1 MIHPAAAKVME
12 GDGSVR
18 SKYGFSVK
26 KASDGKC
33 EIEMN
38 VLSDW
43 INAAGST
50 HGSVAYAIMD
60 SACAYASASL
70 NKLAVTI
77 NGNVNYM
84 KGTKVGDRLLAVAE
98 LQTQSAKL
106 MTFAGRV
113 IDQDEK
119 TIATGS
125 FLFQVLGDRD

>member
-43 INAAGST
+43 INAAGYT
-50 HGSVAYAIMD
+50 HGL
-60 SACAYASASL
+60 SL
-70 NKLAVTI
+70 I
-77 NGNVNYM
+77 H
-84 KGTKVGDRLLAVAE
+84 
-98 LQTQSAKL
+98 
-106 MTFAGRV
+106 
-113 IDQDEK
+113 I
-119 TIATGS
+119 
-125 FLFQVLGDRD
+125 

>member
-43 INAAGST
+43 INAAGYT

-77 NGNVNYM
+77 NGNINY
-84 KGTKVGDRLLAVAE
+84 TCLLYTSPSPRDR
-98 LQTQSAKL
+98 TRSRMPSSA
-106 MTFAGRV
+106 
-113 IDQDEK
+113 
-119 TIATGS
+119 
-125 FLFQVLGDRD
+125 

>member
-43 INAAGST
+43 INAAGYT

-77 NGNVNYM
+77 NGNINYT
-84 KGTKVGDRLLAVAE
+84 KGDQGRGPSFGRCGTPNTKCQAYDLRGESD
-98 LQTQSAKL
+98 
-106 MTFAGRV
+106 
-113 IDQDEK
+113 
-119 TIATGS
+119 
-125 FLFQVLGDRD
+125 

>member
-1 MIHPAAAKVME
+1 MIHPATAKVME

-43 INAAGST
+43 INAAGYT

-70 NKLAVTI
+70 QKLAVTV
-77 NGNVNYM
+77 NGNVTYTR
-84 KGTKVGDRLLAVAE
+84 GTQEGARLNVRAQLLSQSKRVMTFNTHITDERERLIAHGSFVFQIIGDR
-98 LQTQSAKL
+98 
-106 MTFAGRV
+106 
-113 IDQDEK
+113 
-119 TIATGS
+119 
-125 FLFQVLGDRD
+125 